1 MAEHFNKKSQLAG
14 NIPLGSFNSAYSF
27 TGSKKFDAMAT
38 KSLGMEGKTV
48 SLYKVQL
55 VRQPL
60 SLVDEVKYAVPHS
73 WEPSS
78 LAR

>member
-1 MAEHFNKKSQLAG
+1 MAGHFNKKSQITG

-27 TGSKKFDAMAT
+27 TGSKKFDAVAT
-38 KSLGMEGKTV
+38 KSLGMEGKTI

-55 VRQPL
+55 VRQIL
-60 SLVDEVKYAVPHS
+60 TLVEEVKYAVPHS
-73 WEPSS
+73 WDPSS

>member
-1 MAEHFNKKSQLAG
+1 MAGYFNKKAQLAG
-14 NIPLGSFNSAYSF
+14 DIPLGSFNSAYSF
-27 TGSKKFDAMAT
+27 TGSKRFDAMAT
-38 KSLGMEGKTV
+38 KSLGMEGKTIP
-48 SLYKVQL
+48 LYKVQL

-60 SLVDEVKYAVPHS
+60 SVVEEVKHAVPHS